1 MNQGWVYRDQ
11 VDRWGW
17 TLLAYYSQRYPH
29 SSQAEWQERILNGQ
43 ILLDGTPAAPDQPLK
58 PGQQLTYHRPPW
70 QEPEVPLEFDI
81 LFADADLLVIA
92 KPSGLPVLPGGG
104 FLEHTLLGQLARRY
118 PNETVM
124 PIHRLG
130 RGTSGLVLVAR
141 STQARRELSQQMRQ
155 RQIRKVYRALV
166 GAADLPDLTELPDAF
181 TVTQPIGKIPYPG
194 LGDLY
199 VAQPEGQFAQSD
211 CRVLQRRTEATLLE
225 VSILTGR
232 PHQIRIHL
240 ASVGYPLLGDPLY
253 RIGGLPLVSEAEPT
267 TKLPVPGDCGY
278 WLHAH
283 QLEFQHPSR
292 AEWMQ
297 FTCPPPAKLA
307 LEPSPSSPSLS
318 ERCGSCTIS
327 FTPICSRPT
336 T

>member
-1 MNQGWVYRDQ
+1 MNQGWIYRDQ
-11 VDRWGW
+11 VNQSGW
-17 TLLAYYSQRYPH
+17 TLLAYYSQRYQH

-43 ILLDGTPAAPDQPLK
+43 ILLDGAPADPDQLLN

-92 KPSGLPVLPGGG
+92 KPNGLPVLPGGG

-118 PNETVM
+118 PNETVF

-130 RGTSGLVLVAR
+130 RGTSGLMLVAR

-166 GAADLPDLTELPDAF
+166 GAADSSELPDAF
-181 TVTQPIGKIPYPG
+181 AVTQPIGKIPYPG

-199 VAQPEGQFAQSD
+199 AATPEGQFAQSD
-211 CRVLQRRTEATLLE
+211 CRVLQRRTETTLLE

-253 RIGGLPLVSEAEPT
+253 GAGGLPLVSETEPN

-278 WLHAH
+278 WLHAY
-283 QLEFQHPSR
+283 QLEFQHPRR

-297 FTCPPPAKLA
+297 FTCPPPAELS
-307 LEPSPSSPSLS
+307 LEPSLSIPSISA
-318 ERCGSCTIS
+318 RCG
-327 FTPICSRPT
+327 
-336 T
+336 